1 MLRDMSRQANDG
13 EAVLL
18 GDGAVADAV
27 EQIAADISGAFVVA
41 DAARA
46 SHGR

>member
-1 MLRDMSRQANDG
+1 MSRQASDG
-13 EAVLL
+13 DAVLL

-27 EQIAADISGAFVVA
+27 EQIAADFSGAFVVT

-46 SHGR
+46 APWTLG

>member
-1 MLRDMSRQANDG
+1 
-13 EAVLL
+13 
-18 GDGAVADAV
+18 V

-46 SHGR
+46 SHRR